1 MVASKVATASTVPTP
16 SISPSMGDAQMSP
29 HPVGPLLL
37 NTLVS
42 SGELHTA
49 GPASDSGLGGGS
61 DIPHPHS
68 TKGPRSLGDHSCSEP
83 EPAIATSRW
92 RLQCQRKS
100 VPEGHRLISSNNVA
114 IRHQEEVAE
123 HSRRKVLCPNQMWLV
138 IMVSEKMSS
147 SSVIEEGMDEGGRG
161 GRGGRHRERTE

>member
-1 MVASKVATASTVPTP
+1 
-16 SISPSMGDAQMSP
+16 MSP
-29 HPVGPLLL
+29 HPVDPLLL

-61 DIPHPHS
+61 YIPHPHS
-68 TKGPRSLGDHSCSEP
+68 TKGLRSLGDHSCSEP

-100 VPEGHRLISSNNVA
+100 VPEGLWLISSNNVA
-114 IRHQEEVAE
+114 IRHQEEVACDHGIRE
-123 HSRRKVLCPNQMWLV
+123 NVFIFCHRRR
-138 IMVSEKMSS
+138 
-147 SSVIEEGMDEGGRG
+147 DEGGRG
-161 GRGGRHRERTE
+161 GRGGRHREREQSEGDQQRILLAQKVVVVGLFLWTVLEMTWNCSTDTGKTG